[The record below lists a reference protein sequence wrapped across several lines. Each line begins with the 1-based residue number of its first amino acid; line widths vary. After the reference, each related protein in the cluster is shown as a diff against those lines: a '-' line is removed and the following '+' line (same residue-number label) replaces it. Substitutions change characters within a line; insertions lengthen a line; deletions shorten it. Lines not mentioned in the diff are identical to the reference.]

1 MYRKIRESTF
11 FSQTKG
17 SRFAKIWRITGACF
31 FMTKDIECYVNLIF
45 WWEETMIS
53 LSRIL
58 KLRDLEIFHVL
69 NNGYILAYVI
79 IEDTKNPFTEED
91 KKMEPLCYMDEK
103 DINEILNVIRISLIN
118 DEAFTKEDSITL
130 RTYFADFVNNTNLTN
145 FIIKEYIQEDLY
157 DNDDNIESFN
167 KILQNIGSSYFI
179 EEFDEINWI
188 YLSQD

>member
-1 MYRKIRESTF
+1 
-11 FSQTKG
+11 
-17 SRFAKIWRITGACF
+17 
-31 FMTKDIECYVNLIF
+31 MTKDIECYVNLIF

-69 NNGYILAYVI
+69 NNGNILAYVI

-118 DEAFTKEDSITL
+118 DEAFTKGDSITL

-167 KILQNIGSSYFI
+167 KILQNMGSSYII
-179 EEFDEINWI
+179 EEFDEKKWI